1 MSINTHI
8 LRCTISKASRASHE
22 PENQFEEA
30 NATSNPTVTCFRIR
44 DRYLPVRIERRLIV
58 STFVFY
64 IFCTNFSVLLNY
76 AICNSSK
83 VVSAREWMQAV
94 MGSDE
99 ILSIISNI
107 YDDLRHK
114 FTSNVKCEF
123 VVCALCLTICDVYVH
138 SLN

>member
-1 MSINTHI
+1 MSPKTNLKKTMRQAIRQYMFSNSELI
-8 LRCTISKASRASHE
+8 FSSSNR
-22 PENQFEEA
+22 EA
-30 NATSNPTVTCFRIR
+30 
-44 DRYLPVRIERRLIV
+44 LIV

-94 MGSDE
+94 MGSDD
-99 ILSIISNI
+99 ILRISNI